1 MKYIKSFNESQTLTY
16 PREEH
21 EVLRLLQ
28 LITPKLGDNTDIIR
42 RCEVN
47 SRGEVDVISGNIV
60 ISPEISPETKEL
72 KQLPIKF
79 GHVSGTFRFGASL
92 WSPLGTLNIT
102 SLEGSPEYCLN
113 FDATSTKITD
123 LNGGPKHV
131 PGNYRV
137 YDVRYLKS
145 LEGAPSEVG
154 GEFNISETG
163 IKSLKGSP
171 KRVGIF
177 GCNDNN
183 IKSLVGGPEHT
194 DGTYDV
200 GNCLLTSLEGAPK
213 SCESFIAHS
222 RSGALLD
229 PQRRLWDPRPLK
241 GCSYEKAY
249 FAAEPI
255 QSLMNLFRSKEMRQ
269 RNLSKD
275 FLDSL
280 DYNYVRD
287 DRQINLFRLKEALDE
302 LGLVDNLYDS
312 DISFYR
318 LVDDDGNLV
327 DKYGEPLD

>member
-28 LITPKLGDNTDIIR
+28 LITPKLGDNTDILQ

-47 SRGEVDVISGNIV
+47 SKGEVDVFSGNIV
-60 ISPEISPETKEL
+60 ISPEISPETKDL
-72 KQLPIKF
+72 KHLPIKF
-79 GHVSGTFRFGASL
+79 GHVSGTFRFGASV

-102 SLEGSPEYCLN
+102 TLQGSPENCQN
-113 FDATSTKITD
+113 FDATNTKITD
-123 LNGGPKHV
+123 LNGGPKYV
-131 PGNYRV
+131 TGNYRV
-137 YDVRYLKS
+137 NHVGYLKS
-145 LEGAPSEVG
+145 LEGGPTEVG
-154 GEFNISETG
+154 GGFYFSQTG
-163 IKSLKGSP
+163 VKSLKGSP

-177 GCNDNN
+177 GCNTNN
-183 IKSLVGGPEHT
+183 IKSLVGGPEHV

-213 SCESFIAHS
+213 SCDSFIAYS
-222 RSGALLD
+222 RSGAMLD
-229 PQRRLWDPRPLK
+229 PKRRLWDPRPLK
-241 GCSYEKAY
+241 GCSYVKAY
-249 FAAEPI
+249 FATEPI
-255 QSLMNLFRSKEMRQ
+255 QSLMNLFCTKQMRQ
-269 RNLSKD
+269 RNLAKD